1 MQIFLNNSILPS
13 VFFDVRVPV
22 HACMM
27 TGEKQISLG
36 LTRFQFAFALL
47 LPSPHT
53 LLGLTRFQF
62 AFALLLPSSHTLLGL
77 TRFQFVFAL
86 LLLSSHTLLGL
97 TRFQFVFA
105 LLLPS
110 SHTLLGLCG
119 MNCLRSQIEQINHIY
134 FFGQPYSEA
143 DRAL

>member
-47 LPSPHT
+47 LLSSHTRLGLTRFQFAFALLLLSSHT

-77 TRFQFVFAL
+77 
-86 LLLSSHTLLGL
+86 
-97 TRFQFVFA
+97 
-105 LLLPS
+105 
-110 SHTLLGLCG
+110 CG
-119 MNCLRSQIEQINHIY
+119 RNCFHSQIEQINHIY

>member
-13 VFFDVRVPV
+13 VFFDVRVPM

-27 TGEKQISLG
+27 TGEMQISLG

-47 LPSPHT
+47 LLSSHT
-53 LLGLTRFQF
+53 RLGLTRFQF

-77 TRFQFVFAL
+77 TRFQFAFAL
-86 LLLSSHTLLGL
+86 LLLSSHT
-97 TRFQFVFA
+97 R
-105 LLLPS
+105 
-110 SHTLLGLCG
+110 LGLCG
-119 MNCLRSQIEQINHIY
+119 RNCLRSQIEQINHIY

>member
-86 LLLSSHTLLGL
+86 LL
-97 TRFQFVFA
+97 
-105 LLLPS
+105 PS

>member
-27 TGEKQISLG
+27 TGEMQISLG

-47 LPSPHT
+47 LLSSHT
-53 LLGLTRFQF
+53 RLGLTRFQF
-62 AFALLLPSSHTLLGL
+62 AL
-77 TRFQFVFAL
+77 AL
-86 LLLSSHTLLGL
+86 LLLSSHT
-97 TRFQFVFA
+97 R
-105 LLLPS
+105 
-110 SHTLLGLCG
+110 LGLCDR
-119 MNCLRSQIEQINHIY
+119 NCLRSQIEQINHIY

>member
-13 VFFDVRVPV
+13 VFFDVSVPV

-47 LPSPHT
+47 L
-53 LLGLTRFQF
+53 
-62 AFALLLPSSHTLLGL
+62 
-77 TRFQFVFAL
+77 
-86 LLLSSHTLLGL
+86 LSSHT
-97 TRFQFVFA
+97 R
-105 LLLPS
+105 
-110 SHTLLGLCG
+110 LGLCG
-119 MNCLRSQIEQINHIY
+119 RNCLRSQIEQINHIY

>member
-36 LTRFQFAFALL
+36 VTRFQFAFALL
-47 LPSPHT
+47 LPSAHT
-53 LLGLTRFQF
+53 R
-62 AFALLLPSSHTLLGL
+62 
-77 TRFQFVFAL
+77 
-86 LLLSSHTLLGL
+86 
-97 TRFQFVFA
+97 
-105 LLLPS
+105 
-110 SHTLLGLCG
+110 LGLCDR
-119 MNCLRSQIEQINHIY
+119 NCLRSQIEQINHIY